1 MRYEEHEEWQCHFFF
16 SRKTDS
22 GLKGKETRQESQ
34 RRLRLRLLFPA
45 DVVERYLDTSPD
57 QQRWVREL
65 VAKRLRLKLQT
76 FNPDR
81 QTRWYRRPPPERWE
95 VAREVLDTR

>member
-1 MRYEEHEEWQCHFFF
+1 MAMSLLLLQENRF
-16 SRKTDS
+16 RA
-22 GLKGKETRQESQ
+22 KGQ
-34 RRLRLRLLFPA
+34 RNPA
-45 DVVERYLDTSPD
+45 GVSAQAPVAFVIPDDVVERYLDPAPD